1 MHNLQLT
8 EDQDMIV
15 DTVRKFVADEVAPK
29 AQELD
34 EHRTFVRE
42 QFDGLAG
49 LGVFGLCVS
58 EAAGGVGMGLLP
70 YVASLEAVGAHSGSL
85 ARLWIGQAQAAAALE
100 AAGSPAG
107 GPAGSDA
114 GSDAIGDVVGGAL
127 AVFVGP
133 EHGVSR
139 AGGVAK
145 GVARIVPGGEATRF
159 VVAASEAGAPVLLLV
174 DAAACKRTAL
184 RALGLQSAACVAID
198 FAGAAATVLATGEQA
213 AAAIAKAQLV
223 GWIGVAAAAVGG
235 GLGAIA
241 AAKRH
246 AGERI
251 AFNKPLLAQ
260 EAVQR
265 KLVECR
271 RAVDGARQLA
281 WHAARLCDLGQ
292 DGTEAAISARVAAV
306 DAMVAAADE
315 AIQIHGGFGYTVEYH
330 VERHYRDG
338 KTLEALDGGGETL
351 RNRLAALQLA

>member
-34 EHRTFVRE
+34 EHRTFARE

-70 YVASLEAVGAHSGSL
+70 YVAALEAIGAHSGSL
-85 ARLWIGQAQAAAALE
+85 ARLWIGQAQAASALE
-100 AAGSPAG
+100 AAGDP
-107 GPAGSDA
+107 A

-133 EHGVSR
+133 EHGVTL
-139 AGGVAK
+139 AGGAIK

-159 VVAASEAGAPVLLLV
+159 VVAATEGGVPALLLV

-223 GWIGVAAAAVGG
+223 GWVGVAAAAVGG

-306 DAMVAAADE
+306 DAMVVAADE

-338 KTLEALDGGGETL
+338 KTFEALDGGGEAL

>member
-34 EHRTFVRE
+34 EHRAFARE

-49 LGVFGLCVS
+49 LGVFGLCVG

-70 YVASLEAVGAHSGSL
+70 YVAALEAIGAHSGSL

-100 AAGSPAG
+100 ASG
-107 GPAGSDA
+107 GDAASDA
-114 GSDAIGDVVGGAL
+114 VGEVVGGAL
-127 AVFVGP
+127 AAFVGP
-133 EHGVSR
+133 EHGVTC
-139 AGGVAK
+139 AGGTLK
-145 GVARIVPGGEATRF
+145 GGARIVPGGEATRF
-159 VVAASEAGAPVLLLV
+159 VVAATEGGAPALLLV

-184 RALGLQSAACVAID
+184 RALGLQSAACVAVD
-198 FAGAAATVLATGEQA
+198 FAGAAATVLATGDKA
-213 AAAIAKAQLV
+213 AAAIAKARLV

-235 GLGAIA
+235 GFGAIA

-292 DGTEAAISARVAAV
+292 DGAEAAISARVAAV

-338 KTLEALDGGGETL
+338 KMFEALDGGGDAL
-351 RNRLAALQLA
+351 RNRLATLQLG

>member
-34 EHRTFVRE
+34 EHRTFARE
-42 QFDGLAG
+42 HFDGLAG
-49 LGVFGLCVS
+49 LGVFGLCVG

-70 YVASLEAVGAHSGSL
+70 FVAALEAVGAQSGSL

-100 AAGSPAG
+100 AAGG
-107 GPAGSDA
+107 DA
-114 GSDAIGDVVGGAL
+114 GSAALGDVVGGAL
-127 AVFVGP
+127 AAFVGP
-133 EHGVSR
+133 EHGVTV
-139 AGGVAK
+139 AGGRLTRM
-145 GVARIVPGGEATRF
+145 ARLVPGGEAGRF
-159 VVAASEAGAPVLLLV
+159 VVAASDAGAPVLLLV

-184 RALGLQSAACVAID
+184 RALGLQSAACVAVD
-198 FAGAAATVLATGEQA
+198 FTGATATVLATGA
-213 AAAIAKAQLV
+213 AAASAVAKAQLV
-223 GWIGVAAAAVGG
+223 GWVGVAAAAIGG
-235 GLGAIA
+235 GFGAIA
-241 AAKRH
+241 AAKKH

-292 DGTEAAISARVAAV
+292 DATEAAISARVAAV

-338 KTLEALDGGGETL
+338 KVFEVLDGGGEAL

>member
-34 EHRTFVRE
+34 EHRTFARE

-49 LGVFGLCVS
+49 LGVFGLCVG

-70 YVASLEAVGAHSGSL
+70 FVAALEAIGAHSSSL

-100 AAGSPAG
+100 VAGSEAV
-107 GPAGSDA
+107 
-114 GSDAIGDVVGGAL
+114 GDVVGGAL
-127 AVFVGP
+127 TAFVGP
-133 EHGVSR
+133 EHGIVC
-139 AGGVAK
+139 AGGVGK
-145 GVARIVPGGEATRF
+145 GVARVVAGGEATRF
-159 VVAASEAGAPVLLLV
+159 VVAATEAGSPALLLV

-184 RALGLQSAACVAID
+184 RALGLQSAACVALD
-198 FAGAAATVLATGEQA
+198 FGGAAVTVLATGATA

-223 GWIGVAAAAVGG
+223 GWVGVAATAVGG
-235 GLGAIA
+235 GFGAIA
-241 AAKRH
+241 AAKKH

-271 RAVDGARQLA
+271 RAVDGARQLT
-281 WHAARLCDLGQ
+281 WHAARVCDLGQ
-292 DGTEAAISARVAAV
+292 DGVEAAITARVAAV
-306 DAMVAAADE
+306 DAMVVAADE

-338 KTLEALDGGGETL
+338 KMFEALDGGGEAL